1 MPDNSVLI
9 IGAGLAGLSAGIY
22 AQRNGYQAHI
32 LEHHSQPG
40 GVAAW
45 WRRGDYLIDD
55 GIHFLMGHKP
65 GSPLYDTYRE
75 VGALPG
81 EGVVDMA
88 TYGRFVHEPT
98 GRVVDVTGD
107 LQRLARD
114 LKALAP
120 GDARAVD
127 ELVAGAN
134 SMRGP
139 AMWEVGFGNPP
150 ELAGPLDLLKMMWAM
165 RGAAKYLVGKY
176 NHTVAEY
183 VRDVRDPWLRS
194 FVENLFLPEVPVWF
208 IFMVLALLADGQMGL
223 LPAGC
228 EGFVMPMERRFK
240 ELGGEISYHAT
251 VEKILVAASPQGKKG
266 DRAVGV
272 RLADGTE
279 HRAGAV
285 ISAADG
291 QSTLFGM
298 LDGRYV
304 DKASAERY
312 RTWKPINPT
321 LMVSFGVAREFAGE
335 PSTHIWWLREPFAVG
350 PRKVEGMSVRLFNY
364 GSAFAPP
371 GKTVVQAMLDADWD
385 YWAALREDRPR
396 YNAEKERVA
405 AEILERLE
413 DHYPG
418 IAGQVEV
425 IDVATPY
432 TTWRYTRNWRGSIM
446 GWLPSPKA
454 MLTAMRR
461 TLPGLRDFYMAG
473 QWITPGGGVPT
484 CIVSGRQAVQLLCK
498 RDGKRFVAAASK

>member
-1 MPDNSVLI
+1 MSDNSVLI
-9 IGAGLAGLSAGIY
+9 IGAGLAGLSAGIH
-22 AQRNGYQAHI
+22 AQRNGYQARI

-45 WRRGDYLIDD
+45 WRRKDYLIDG

-81 EGVVDMA
+81 AGAVDMPV
-88 TYGRFVHEPT
+88 YGRFVHEPS

-107 LQRLARD
+107 LARLARD
-114 LKALAP
+114 LKAFSP
-120 GDARAVD
+120 DDARSVD

-134 SMRGP
+134 AMRGP
-139 AMWEVGFGNPP
+139 AMWSMGFGDPP
-150 ELAGPLDLLKMMWAM
+150 ELAGPLDSVKMMWAM
-165 RGAAKYLVGKY
+165 RGAARYFLGKY
-176 NHTVAEY
+176 NGTVAEY
-183 VRDVRDPWLRS
+183 VRGVRDPWLRS
-194 FVENLFLPEVPVWF
+194 FYENLFLPEVPVWF
-208 IFMVLALLADGQMGL
+208 IFMVLGLLADGQMGL

-228 EGFVMPMERRFK
+228 EGFIMPMERRFR
-240 ELGGEISYHAT
+240 ELGGEVTYRAT
-251 VEKILVAASPQGKKG
+251 VEKILVETN
-266 DRAVGV
+266 RAVGV

-279 HRAGAV
+279 LRAGAV

-291 QSTLFGM
+291 RSTLYDM

-312 RTWKPINPT
+312 RAWKPISPT
-321 LMVSFGVAREFAGE
+321 IMVSFGVARTFAGE

-350 PRKVEGMSVRLFNY
+350 SQIVSGISVRLFNY

-371 GKTVVQAMLDADWD
+371 GKTVVQAMFDADWD

-396 YNAEKERVA
+396 YDAEKERVA
-405 AEILERLE
+405 AVVLEHLE

-418 IAGQVEV
+418 IAAQVEV

-454 MLTAMRR
+454 MMTPMRR
-461 TLPGLRDFYMAG
+461 TLPGLRNFYMAG
-473 QWITPGGGVPT
+473 QWVMPGGGVPT
-484 CIVSGRQAVQLLCK
+484 CIVSGRQAVEILL
-498 RDGKRFVAAASK
+498 RRE